1 MSKPTFKAKPMQVQ
15 VPASSANLGP
25 GFDSFGLALG
35 MHDRYVAQ
43 VLDDVTLDI
52 DVTGEGADEVP
63 RNDKNLLVKAMY
75 KGFDYLGGRPKGLAI
90 RALNVNPH
98 GRGLGSSASAI
109 IGGLVL
115 GLVNSFSKTVKPAM
129 AIAYAAFQGLALGTI
144 SNLYN
149 TAYNGIVSQAILVT
163 LSAFAGMLF
172 AFKSGRIRVTPK
184 FTKVLMTAL
193 IGYLVLAVVSLV
205 SSLITGTSIYSIGGL
220 GLIIATGGMVLAA
233 FFLILDFDS
242 IQKGI
247 AAGAPESESWR
258 AAFGLM
264 VTIVWL
270 YLEVLRVLS
279 ILRGDD

>member
-1 MSKPTFKAKPMQVQ
+1 MTIDDVVARTAIMFAVLVTVGAVAWSM
-15 VPASSANLGP
+15 NLGAGALLL
-25 GFDSFGLALG
+25 GF
-35 MHDRYVAQ
+35 
-43 VLDDVTLDI
+43 
-52 DVTGEGADEVP
+52 
-63 RNDKNLLVKAMY
+63 
-75 KGFDYLGGRPKGLAI
+75 LGGFVLAM
-90 RALNVNPH
+90 VNT
-98 GRGLGSSASAI
+98 
-109 IGGLVL
+109 
-115 GLVNSFSKTVKPAM
+115 FSKTVKPAL

-144 SNLYN
+144 SNMYN
-149 TAYNGIVSQAILVT
+149 TMYDGIVSQAILVT

-205 SSLITGTSIYSIGGL
+205 SSFITGTSIYSIGGL

-247 AAGAPESESWR
+247 AAGAPENESWR

-279 ILRGDD
+279 ILRGND